1 VAYERAKPNYMGIL
15 YVVGRLFT
23 SLESTK
29 IVNYKN
35 KKPDG
40 SKDIIRHFEEK
51 ELRNSAK
58 NTVSC
63 RVTLI
68 EFKKNFNS

>member
-1 VAYERAKPNYMGIL
+1 MRIL

-23 SLESTK
+23 SLESMK

-35 KKPDG
+35 KEPDG
-40 SKDIIRHFEEK
+40 SKDINHHFEEK

-63 RVTLI
+63 RITLV
-68 EFKKNFNS
+68 EFRRNFNR